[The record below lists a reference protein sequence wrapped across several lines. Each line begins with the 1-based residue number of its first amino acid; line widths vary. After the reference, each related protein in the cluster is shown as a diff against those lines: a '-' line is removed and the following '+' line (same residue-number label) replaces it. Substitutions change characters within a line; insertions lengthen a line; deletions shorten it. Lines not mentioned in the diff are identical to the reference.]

1 MFLSFPVIGFP
12 EADDANAIFGLAEHK
27 DVQPVVEI
35 AKRHIP
41 GLGVIF
47 PDIFPKTGRLEVKVV
62 NPLK

>member
-1 MFLSFPVIGFP
+1 MGLS
-12 EADDANAIFGLAEHK
+12 EADDADAILGFAEHK

-35 AKRHIP
+35 AKCHIP

-47 PDIFPKTGRLEVKVV
+47 PDIFPKTGRLEVKVL